1 MKEIEIAYPIPL
13 KKRVL
18 RDEVKNYLLEV
29 ILAGKFE
36 PGDRIIETQIAKELG
51 VSQAPVREAIR
62 DLEQMGI
69 LETQPYKGT
78 YVRTFSVQDLKN
90 VYDVRAELEGLAIRT
105 AVKEM
110 SEEEV
115 AALEEI
121 TEQMVNSAG
130 DLKKQ
135 IPLDIAFHEIII
147 KASRNNILEKV
158 WYSVSIPY
166 WTYLGTYYYKYDM
179 AQLVKRHLPILEAI
193 RNRDAKKAEQLM
205 RLHFLELKDML
216 EEK

>member
-1 MKEIEIAYPIPL
+1 MKTIEFENSVPL

-29 ILAGKFE
+29 ILTGKYR
-36 PGDRIIETQIAKELG
+36 PGDRLVETQIAKELG

-69 LETQPYKGT
+69 LETEPYKGT
-78 YVRTFSVQDLKN
+78 YVRKFSVRDLKN

-110 SEEEV
+110 GEEEI
-115 AALEEI
+115 AALEEV
-121 TEQMVNSAG
+121 TEQMLACAG

-135 IPLDIAFHEIII
+135 IPLDIAFHEIIV
-147 KASRNNILEKV
+147 KASRNGILEKI

-166 WTYLGTYYYKYDM
+166 WTYLGTYYYRYDM
-179 AQLVKRHLPILEAI
+179 AHLVKRHLPILEAI
-193 RNRDAKKAEQLM
+193 RKRDAGKAEELM

>member
-1 MKEIEIAYPIPL
+1 MKSIEIEYSIPL

-36 PGDRIIETQIAKELG
+36 PGDRIIETQIAKDLG